1 MLFVVA
7 VAAAAV
13 VVAVDVVAVG
23 IHAVVIRCVL
33 HVVRFDVVGVDVI
46 VVSELSLLCSC
57 IPRRQPRRL
66 VEPRPRSL
74 LPRIKTPA

>member
-1 MLFVVA
+1 MLFVVV
-7 VAAAAV
+7 VADAAV

-33 HVVRFDVVGVDVI
+33 HVVRFDVVGADVI
-46 VVSELSLLCSC
+46 VILELPLLCSF

-66 VEPRPRSL
+66 LEPRL
-74 LPRIKTPA
+74 